1 MSHPAEDIK
10 GARSSILKGKRIVL
24 GITGSIAAVEC
35 VKLIRELIRH
45 SAEVIPV
52 MSPEAER
59 IVHPNAI
66 HFAAGRPPITKLTGE
81 VEHVQYCGNRKK
93 KADLLLI
100 APATANTIS
109 KIAVGIDDTP
119 VTTFATTALGSG
131 IPVMISPAMHGS
143 MIKHS
148 IIQENIEKLKSIGV
162 EFIAPREEE
171 NKAKIA
177 NNDMIVTSVIR
188 RLHKNDMVDSRVLII
203 SGSTVEHIDDMRVIT
218 NTGTGMTGYYLAY
231 ESYIR
236 GGEVTLMVGSHNKIP
251 EFYWKLKEFSTTDN
265 LSRNISTLA
274 EDFDII
280 IVCAAISDFSPEKK
294 AKGKISSRKG
304 EVNLILKPT
313 PKVLELLRKTHK
325 KSFIVGYKAESGLTK
340 KRLVDAAFKRMKE
353 LKIDAI
359 VANDLKNVTDETNK
373 VVFIDKKKKTKEYQG
388 MKSEIASGVM
398 DSILK
403 ARRG

>member
-1 MSHPAEDIK
+1 MSHPSEDIK

-52 MSPEAER
+52 MSPEATR
-59 IVHPNAI
+59 IIHPNAI
-66 HFAAGRPPITKLTGE
+66 HFAAGIPPITQLTGD
-81 VEHVQYCGNRKK
+81 VEHVMYCGDRKD
-93 KADLLLI
+93 KADMLLI

-148 IIQENIEKLKSIGV
+148 IIRENIEKLRSIGV
-162 EFIAPREEE
+162 DFIDPREEE

-177 NNDMIVTSVIR
+177 NTDQIVTSVIR
-188 RLHKNDMVDSRVLII
+188 RLHKNDLKDLKVLII

-218 NTGTGMTGYYLAY
+218 NKGTGMTGYFLAY

-251 EFYWKLKEFSTTDN
+251 EFYWKLEEFSTTDN
-265 LSRNISTLA
+265 LSNNLATLE

-280 IVCAAISDFSPEKK
+280 IVCAAISDFAPAKR
-294 AKGKISSRKG
+294 KGKISSKKK
-304 EVNLILKPT
+304 EVSLELKPT

-325 KSFIVGYKAESGLTK
+325 GSFIVGYKAESGVTK
-340 KRLVDAAFKRMKE
+340 KQLIDKAYKRMKQ

-359 VANDLKNVTDETNK
+359 VANDLKNVKELSNT
-373 VVFIDKKKKTKEYQG
+373 VVFIDKKKGAKDYAGK
-388 MKSEIASGVM
+388 KSELATGIM

>member
-1 MSHPAEDIK
+1 MSHPSEDIK

-45 SAEVIPV
+45 NAEVIPV
-52 MSPEAER
+52 MSPEATR
-59 IVHPNAI
+59 IIHPNAI
-66 HFAAGRPPITKLTGE
+66 HFAAGRPPITELTGD
-81 VEHVQYCGNRKK
+81 VEHVMYCGDRKD

-143 MIKHS
+143 MIKHT
-148 IIQENIEKLKSIGV
+148 IIQENIEKLRSIGV
-162 EFIAPREEE
+162 DLIAPREEE

-177 NNDMIVTSVIR
+177 TTDMIVTSVIR
-188 RLHKNDMVDSRVLII
+188 RLHKNDLEELKVLII

-218 NTGTGMTGYYLAY
+218 NNGTGMTGYFLAY

-236 GGEVTLMVGSHNKIP
+236 GGEVTLMIGSHNKVP
-251 EFYWKLKEFSTTDN
+251 QFYWKLEEFSTTDN
-265 LSRNISTLA
+265 LSKNLA
-274 EDFDII
+274 SLDENYDII
-280 IVCAAISDFSPEKK
+280 IVCAAISDFAPAK
-294 AKGKISSRKG
+294 AKGKISSKKK
-304 EVNLILKPT
+304 EISLDLKPT

-325 KSFIVGYKAESGLTK
+325 KAFIVGYKAESGVPK
-340 KRLVDAAFKRMKE
+340 KQLIDKAYKRMKE

-359 VANDLKNVTDETNK
+359 VANDLKNVSELSNR
-373 VVFIDKKKKTKEYQG
+373 VVFIDKKKRTKDYSG
-388 MKSEIASGVM
+388 RKSELATGVM

>member
-24 GITGSIAAVEC
+24 GITGSIAAVET

-52 MSPEAER
+52 MSPEAKR
-59 IVHPNAI
+59 IIHPNAI
-66 HFAAGRPPITKLTGE
+66 HFAAGIPPITELTGE
-81 VEHVQYCGNRKK
+81 VEHVKYCRDRKD
-93 KADLLLI
+93 KADMLLI

-109 KIAVGIDDTP
+109 KIACGIDDTP
-119 VTTFATTALGSG
+119 VTTFATTALGSR

-171 NKAKIA
+171 HKAKIA
-177 NNDMIVTSVIR
+177 NIDMIVTSVIR
-188 RLHKNDMVDSRVLII
+188 TLHKNDLKDMKVLII
-203 SGSTVEHIDDMRVIT
+203 SGSTVEYIDDMRVIT
-218 NTGTGMTGYYLAY
+218 NQGTGMTGYFLAY

-236 GGEVTLMVGSHNKIP
+236 GGEVTLMVGTHNKIP

-265 LSRNISTLA
+265 LSKNIATLA

-280 IVCAAISDFSPEKK
+280 IVCAAISDFAPKK
-294 AKGKISSRKG
+294 AKGKIPSRKKD
-304 EVNLILKPT
+304 VNLILKPT

-325 KSFIVGYKAESGLTK
+325 RSFIVGYKAESGLTK
-340 KRLVDAAFKRMKE
+340 KQLTDKAYKRMKE

-359 VANDLKNVTDETNK
+359 VANDLKNVTELTNR
-373 VVFIDKKKKTKEYQG
+373 VIFIDKKKRTKDYSG
-388 MKSEIASGVM
+388 KKSELATGIM

>member
-218 NTGTGMTGYYLAY
+218 NTGTG
-231 ESYIR
+231 
-236 GGEVTLMVGSHNKIP
+236 
-251 EFYWKLKEFSTTDN
+251 
-265 LSRNISTLA
+265 
-274 EDFDII
+274 
-280 IVCAAISDFSPEKK
+280 
-294 AKGKISSRKG
+294 
-304 EVNLILKPT
+304 
-313 PKVLELLRKTHK
+313 
-325 KSFIVGYKAESGLTK
+325 
-340 KRLVDAAFKRMKE
+340 
-353 LKIDAI
+353 
-359 VANDLKNVTDETNK
+359 
-373 VVFIDKKKKTKEYQG
+373 
-388 MKSEIASGVM
+388 
-398 DSILK
+398 
-403 ARRG
+403 